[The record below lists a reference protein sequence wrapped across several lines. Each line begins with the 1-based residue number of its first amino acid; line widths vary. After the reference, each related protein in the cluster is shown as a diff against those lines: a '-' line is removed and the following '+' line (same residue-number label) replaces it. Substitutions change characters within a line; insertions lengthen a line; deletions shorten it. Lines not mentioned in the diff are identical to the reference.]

1 MRLTFS
7 NRPFYELPDSPWYPL
22 NPCMLHT
29 SASNIKREIIIEL
42 INIQIEKRIFLTVW
56 LRLKFSE

>member
-22 NPCMLHT
+22 NPCMLYT
-29 SASNIKREIIIEL
+29 SASNIKREITIEL
-42 INIQIEKRIFLTVW
+42 INIQIEKRIFLTV
-56 LRLKFSE
+56 